1 MSSLNKII
9 LIGYVRGAVDA
20 RVTQSGESVTR
31 ITLEVERPERS
42 DGLPSGTDSMPIVAW
57 RQLAERRELFQDGT
71 LLMVE
76 GRISARSYDDNA
88 GKRHWVTEIEARD
101 IRALGGAAPA
111 AAGSKPAAMQSS
123 APKTLEEIKTDDVFA
138 KFEFDEDPFSGK
150 ATADLE
156 DEIPF

>member
-31 ITLEVERPERS
+31 INLEVERPERS
-42 DGLPSGTDSMPIVAW
+42 DGLPSGSDTVPVVVW
-57 RQLAERRELFQDGT
+57 RQLAERQDLFHEGT
-71 LLMVE
+71 QLMVE
-76 GRISARSYDDNA
+76 GRISARSYDDNT
-88 GKRHWVTEIEARD
+88 GKRHWTTEVEARD
-101 IRALGGAAPA
+101 IRALGNTTTGPKA
-111 AAGSKPAAMQSS
+111 AAIS
-123 APKTLEEIKTDDVFA
+123 PKKLEEIKTDDVFA

-150 ATADLE
+150 ANAADLE

>member
-42 DGLPSGTDSMPIVAW
+42 DGLPSGSDSIPVVVW
-57 RQLAERRELFQDGT
+57 RQLAERQELFHEGT
-71 LLMVE
+71 QLMVE
-76 GRISARSYDDNA
+76 GRVSARSYDDNA
-88 GKRHWVTEIEARD
+88 GKRHWVTEVEARD
-101 IRALGGAAPA
+101 IRALGNTTAGTVTPPVAA
-111 AAGSKPAAMQSS
+111 K
-123 APKTLEEIKTDDVFA
+123 KLEEIKTDDVFA

-150 ATADLE
+150 ATAADLE

>member
-1 MSSLNKII
+1 MSSQNKII
-9 LIGYVRGAVDA
+9 LIGYVRGAADA

-42 DGLPSGTDSMPIVAW
+42 DGLPSGTDSMPVVVW
-57 RQLAERRELFQDGT
+57 RQLAERRELFQEGT

-101 IRALGGAAPA
+101 IRALGTSLAETPRATQTPT
-111 AAGSKPAAMQSS
+111 
-123 APKTLEEIKTDDVFA
+123 PKKLEEIKTDDVFA
-138 KFEFDEDPFSGK
+138 KFEFDDDPFSGK
-150 ATADLE
+150 ANAADLE